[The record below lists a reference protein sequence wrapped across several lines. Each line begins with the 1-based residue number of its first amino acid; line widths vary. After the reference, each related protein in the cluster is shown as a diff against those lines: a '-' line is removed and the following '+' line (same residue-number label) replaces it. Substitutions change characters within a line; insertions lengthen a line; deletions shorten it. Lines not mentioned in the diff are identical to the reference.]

1 MHVLA
6 VEIRPYLKLHH
17 IVIKTRA
24 AASNTACSYAES
36 LEINTSPN
44 GYSLFIVAYKYY
56 AFGVYKPLLLKN

>member
-1 MHVLA
+1 MYVLA

-17 IVIKTRA
+17 TVIKTRA
-24 AASNTACSYAES
+24 ATSNTACSYAES

-56 AFGVYKPLLLKN
+56 AFGIYKPLLLKN